1 MRNGGRISFRGEK
14 CLGPPGQHLAFQEEW
29 GKKSEKGRR
38 GGDKDI
44 LLAPLWPWPWKDF
57 TFPFSRSTAAA
68 VLTRKRVK
76 FLSSLTFCPLR
87 SQPGSI
93 SEASSRSASNLGE
106 VWES

>member
-1 MRNGGRISFRGEK
+1 MFRGKNVWGRLVSISLLERS
-14 CLGPPGQHLAFQEEW
+14 G